1 MPKDFIAVIGL
12 IMLVISAIHLAII
25 LYEWR
30 RDMNLLRTGR
40 ETTGTIT
47 DAATYPDIENVN
59 SGQYRFYADFIV
71 NGVTYCAS
79 SRFAS
84 RRKNDFMNREVAI
97 VYDPADPGRSRF
109 KHDISV
115 LRDGLEYIVL
125 FIVGLA
131 LSAWGLLF

>member
-40 ETTGTIT
+40 EATGIIT
-47 DAATYPDIENVN
+47 DAATYPEIENVN
-59 SGQYRFYADFIV
+59 SGQYRFYADFTV
-71 NGVTYCAS
+71 DGVTYCAS

-84 RRKNDFMNREVAI
+84 RRKNDFMDREVTV

-109 KHDISV
+109 KDDISV
-115 LRDGLEYIVL
+115 LRDGLDYIIL
-125 FIVGLA
+125 LIIGLA

>member
-12 IMLVISAIHLAII
+12 IMLVISAIHLVIL

-30 RDMNLLRTGR
+30 RDMNLLHAGT
-40 ETTGTIT
+40 ETAGIIT

-59 SGQYRFYADFIV
+59 SGQYRFYADFTV
-71 NGVTYCAS
+71 DGVTYCAS

-84 RRKNDFMNREVAI
+84 SRKNAFMNREVAI
-97 VYDPADPGRSRF
+97 LYDPEDPGRSRF

-115 LRDGLEYIVL
+115 LRDGVDYIIL
-125 FIVGLA
+125 FIAGLA

>member
-1 MPKDFIAVIGL
+1 MPKDFAAVLGL
-12 IMLVISAIHLAII
+12 ILLVISAIHLVIN

-30 RDMNLLRTGR
+30 RDMNLLHTGT
-40 ETTGTIT
+40 ETTGIIT

-59 SGQYRFYADFIV
+59 SGQYRFYADFTV
-71 NGVTYCAS
+71 KGVTCCAS

-84 RRKNDFMNREVAI
+84 RKKSAFMNREVAI
-97 VYDPADPGRSRF
+97 VYDPENPARSRF

-115 LRDGLEYIVL
+115 LRDGVEYIIL

-131 LSAWGLLF
+131 LSIYGIFF

>member
-40 ETTGTIT
+40 ETMGMIN

-59 SGQYRFYADFIV
+59 SGQYRFYADFTV
-71 NGVTYCAS
+71 NGVTYYAS

-84 RRKNDFMNREVAI
+84 RRKNAFMNREVAI

-109 KHDISV
+109 KQDISV